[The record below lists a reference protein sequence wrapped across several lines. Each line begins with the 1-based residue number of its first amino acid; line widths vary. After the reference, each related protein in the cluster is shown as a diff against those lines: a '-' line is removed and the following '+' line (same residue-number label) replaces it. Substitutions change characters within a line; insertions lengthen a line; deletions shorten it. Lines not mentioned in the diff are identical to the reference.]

1 MPVVE
6 TPKQEETDNKTDET
20 VDTLQEY
27 GDKKVSFSSIEL
39 SNASVTIEEKSSGLF
54 TADSVVNIVNTEN
67 QQTKQYTADSV
78 TKELYTYGDII
89 ALNLGTEIEFINVD
103 GWLVKRYVANQEITN
118 IVVSDSI
125 AGIIYRD
132 KIEIINL

>member
-1 MPVVE
+1 M
-6 TPKQEETDNKTDET
+6 
-20 VDTLQEY
+20 
-27 GDKKVSFSSIEL
+27 KKNL
-39 SNASVTIEEKSSGLF
+39 SGLF
-54 TADSVVNIVNTEN
+54 TADSLVNIVNIEN
-67 QQTKQYTADSV
+67 HEIKQYTASSV
-78 TKELYTYGDII
+78 TKELYTYGNII
-89 ALNLGTEIEFINVD
+89 AINLGTEVEFISTD

>member
-1 MPVVE
+1 MFILLINNVLLLPTTMKYVLHGYE
-6 TPKQEETDNKTDET
+6 SANPQLWLHE
-20 VDTLQEY
+20 
-27 GDKKVSFSSIEL
+27 I
-39 SNASVTIEEKSSGLF
+39 
-54 TADSVVNIVNTEN
+54 
-67 QQTKQYTADSV
+67 KQYTASSV
-78 TKELYTYGDII
+78 TKELYTYGNII
-89 ALNLGTEIEFINVD
+89 AINLGTEVEFISTD